1 MQKQITKQIKGNKN
15 KIKCHFKNSIVY
27 SGNILNGGQ
36 QPMNANLIFLKFHVP
51 GQKQFSEVLYFYKQR
66 KPINQGK
73 FKIHWWI
80 YWKGKYNKIGKSFL
94 QASDSM

>member
-36 QPMNANLIFLKFHVP
+36 
-51 GQKQFSEVLYFYKQR
+51 
-66 KPINQGK
+66 
-73 FKIHWWI
+73 
-80 YWKGKYNKIGKSFL
+80 
-94 QASDSM
+94 